1 MAVLYIKEE
10 CKSLQFFM
18 DTNAT
23 WWEEDAFFKVE
34 NIIYK
39 FNAADKTTVIE
50 KVLTDKELDLLEHHN
65 RFINATESLESLVET
80 CPVTCVL
87 NTYDGVSGYFGI
99 FSPKLQMFINKGV
112 MSFNAGSNVE
122 NATDH
127 AASCMCE
134 FMKIQLETGYNDYDF
149 YAVDIPTRTSTLL
162 KKVEIDPDYS
172 AKKHYTLS
180 AEAWAYI
187 IHYLTHGSA
196 DPTDVRTFR
205 DESIILNDL
214 STRADRIYSSQHI
227 GSYALGV
234 PKERIVVHTLQEI
247 KRLLHIKTDDK
258 PLTAKNGGIV
268 TDKLN
273 VGTDSNKKAYSS
285 NILNS
290 IFNNIVLLQNPD
302 LVEIDPFGCS
312 FITSV
317 ETIRNKIGDED
328 LLAEHNDNQEIS
340 IIEMINKRFAEIG
353 NLKKLET
360 NSLNNC
366 VNAINEINRYKI
378 QTGAIMWYAGLEAP
392 AGWKFCDGSIM
403 SAADY
408 PELYNAIGDRYNLA
422 SDNFVQGEEFRLP
435 TGNARIVCGHDAD
448 NPNFDTIGKRDGL
461 AEVNVD
467 SSTFNLINHGYQ
479 NQSIRDGAIGGTL
492 EEEAVNVLQQEFM
505 EPLYDEEIET
515 STDNLLKIK
524 IDDHKSFDG
533 EYDRWPSYSINNVM
547 TYISEDTDFS
557 TITRVS
563 KQMTNA
569 GYTGEALNPY
579 HSNLQPYI
587 TLRMIIKVDKQ
598 DWE

>member
-1 MAVLYIKEE
+1 
-10 CKSLQFFM
+10 
-18 DTNAT
+18 
-23 WWEEDAFFKVE
+23 
-34 NIIYK
+34 
-39 FNAADKTTVIE
+39 
-50 KVLTDKELDLLEHHN
+50 
-65 RFINATESLESLVET
+65 
-80 CPVTCVL
+80 
-87 NTYDGVSGYFGI
+87 
-99 FSPKLQMFINKGV
+99 
-112 MSFNAGSNVE
+112 
-122 NATDH
+122 
-127 AASCMCE
+127 
-134 FMKIQLETGYNDYDF
+134 
-149 YAVDIPTRTSTLL
+149 
-162 KKVEIDPDYS
+162 
-172 AKKHYTLS
+172 
-180 AEAWAYI
+180 
-187 IHYLTHGSA
+187 
-196 DPTDVRTFR
+196 
-205 DESIILNDL
+205 
-214 STRADRIYSSQHI
+214 
-227 GSYALGV
+227 
-234 PKERIVVHTLQEI
+234 
-247 KRLLHIKTDDK
+247 
-258 PLTAKNGGIV
+258 
-268 TDKLN
+268 
-273 VGTDSNKKAYSS
+273 
-285 NILNS
+285 
-290 IFNNIVLLQNPD
+290 
-302 LVEIDPFGCS
+302 
-312 FITSV
+312 
-317 ETIRNKIGDED
+317 
-328 LLAEHNDNQEIS
+328 
-340 IIEMINKRFAEIG
+340 
-353 NLKKLET
+353 
-360 NSLNNC
+360 
-366 VNAINEINRYKI
+366 
-378 QTGAIMWYAGLEAP
+378 MWYAGIEAP

>member
-10 CKSLQFFM
+10 CKSLQHFM
-18 DTNAT
+18 DINAS

-39 FNAADKTTVIE
+39 FNATDKTTVIE
-50 KVLTDKELDLLEHHN
+50 RVLTDKELDLLEHHN
-65 RFINATESLESLVET
+65 KFINATESLENLVET
-80 CPVTCVL
+80 CPVTCIV
-87 NTYDGVSGYFGI
+87 NTNDGVSAHFGI
-99 FSPKLQMFINKGV
+99 FSPTLQMFIRKSIMN
-112 MSFNAGSNVE
+112 FNSGTSVQ

-127 AASCMCE
+127 AAACLCE
-134 FMKIQLETGYNDYDF
+134 FMQIQLETGYYDF
-149 YAVDIPTRTSTLL
+149 YAVDIPTKTSTLL
-162 KKVEIDPDYS
+162 KKIEIDPDYS

-187 IHYLTHGSA
+187 IHYLTHGST
-196 DPTDVRTFR
+196 DQTDVRTFR

-268 TDKLN
+268 IDKRN
-273 VGTDSNKKAYSS
+273 AGTDSNKKAYSS

-302 LVEIDPFGCS
+302 LVEIDPFGCY

-317 ETIRNKIGDED
+317 ETIRDKIGDED
-328 LLAEHNDNQEIS
+328 LLANYNDNQEIS

-378 QTGAIMWYAGLEAP
+378 QTGAIMWYAGIEAP

-435 TGNARIVCGHDAD
+435 TGSARIVCGHDAD
-448 NPNFDTIGKRDGL
+448 NPKFDTIGKRDGL

-467 SSTFNLINHGYQ
+467 SSTFSSINHVYH
-479 NQSIRDGAIGGTL
+479 NQTIRNL
-492 EEEAVNVLQQEFM
+492 VNEEDEIDVLHQEFM
-505 EPLYDEEIET
+505 EPLYDEEIIT
-515 STDNLLKIK
+515 NTDNMIEIK
-524 IDDHKSFDG
+524 IDANNSDG
-533 EYDRWPSYSINNVM
+533 AYDRWPSYSINNVM
-547 TYISEDTDFS
+547 TYVAEDTDYS
-557 TITRVS
+557 SAYSSV
-563 KQMTNA
+563 KQMTVA
-569 GYTGEALNPY
+569 GYTGDALNPY